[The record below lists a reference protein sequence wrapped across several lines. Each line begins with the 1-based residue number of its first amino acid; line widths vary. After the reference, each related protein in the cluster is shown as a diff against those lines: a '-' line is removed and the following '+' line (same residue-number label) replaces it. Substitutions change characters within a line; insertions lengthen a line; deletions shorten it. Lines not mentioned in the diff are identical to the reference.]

1 MFELFE
7 KAVLTALGAAALTQ
21 KKGEEMVQ
29 EMKSRYKISEEEGK
43 AFLERIQ
50 EIARTGQQR
59 SAELAEAEVKKA
71 LDRMGMVAREDF
83 ERLERRVRALEALQ
97 VQNLAVEAEDECLD
111 S

>member
-50 EIARTGQQR
+50 ELARTGQQR
-59 SAELAEAEVKKA
+59 SAEMAETEVKKA
-71 LDRMGMVAREDF
+71 LDRMGMVSREDF

-97 VQNLAVEAEDECLD
+97 VQSVTAEPETEC
-111 S
+111 SES